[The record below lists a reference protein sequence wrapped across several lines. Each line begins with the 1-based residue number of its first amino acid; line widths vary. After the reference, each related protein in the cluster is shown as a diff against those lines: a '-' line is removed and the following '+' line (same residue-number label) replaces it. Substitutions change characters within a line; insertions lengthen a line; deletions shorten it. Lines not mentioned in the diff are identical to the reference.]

1 MVVPGSG
8 DRPVEHLRFD
18 CVGEGLPLGT
28 LPGAMDYVAAL
39 GAEGVDDLSG
49 LLVDEDVVVLGFEP
63 VESHA
68 LKVNGL
74 QCEPSLDEVTHEL
87 HGFVGPFAGELRT
100 EPAFRRLGIMAGI
113 RVVMVRIVVKFLRS
127 WKGMVPTP

>member
-1 MVVPGSG
+1 
-8 DRPVEHLRFD
+8 
-18 CVGEGLPLGT
+18 
-28 LPGAMDYVAAL
+28 MDDVSAL

-49 LLVDEDVVVLGFEP
+49 LLVDEDVVVLGLEP

-68 LKVNGL
+68 LKVDGL
-74 QCEPSLDEVTHEL
+74 QREPSLDEVTHEL
-87 HGFVGPFAGELRT
+87 HGLIGPFAGELRT
-100 EPAFRRLGIMAGI
+100 EAAFRRLRIMAGI